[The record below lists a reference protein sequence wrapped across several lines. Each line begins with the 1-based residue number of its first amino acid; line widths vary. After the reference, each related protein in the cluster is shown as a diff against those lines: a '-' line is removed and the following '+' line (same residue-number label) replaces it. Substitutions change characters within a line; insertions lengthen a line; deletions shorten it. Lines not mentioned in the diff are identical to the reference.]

1 MLLVIVTVYGLAQA
15 RLLWKLGASI
25 KNGIAVGSNTT
36 QKPKAGCRPEMVCNR
51 WPTDHIVIRNDD
63 MMTCEII
70 QVVKQDVCSP
80 GGVRGLRFDITDYP
94 LYSVQ

>member
-36 QKPKAGCRPEMVCNR
+36 LKPKAGCRPVMVCSR

-80 GGVRGLRFDITDYP
+80 GGVRGLLFDITDYP

>member
-36 QKPKAGCRPEMVCNR
+36 SKPKAGCRPVMVCNR
-51 WPTDHIVIRNDD
+51 WPADHIVIDD
-63 MMTCEII
+63 VMTCEII

-80 GGVRGLRFDITDYP
+80 GGVRGLLFDITDDP
-94 LYSVQ
+94 LYSIR

>member
-25 KNGIAVGSNTT
+25 KNGIAEGSNTT
-36 QKPKAGCRPEMVCNR
+36 PKPKAGCRPVMVCNR
-51 WPTDHIVIRNDD
+51 WPTDHIVIEVDD
-63 MMTCEII
+63 VMTCEII

-80 GGVRGLRFDITDYP
+80 GGVRGSP
-94 LYSVQ
+94 S